1 MVGVFV
7 RDQNG
12 GEIFRRA
19 TDAGKALAYLAGRKT
34 GVHEDAGFGRL
45 DVGAIAGRAAAED
58 GEFDGHALDGS
69 VMGANGQFFSS
80 GTLKWN
86 AVCFCSK
93 VIGIKF

>member
-1 MVGVFV
+1 
-7 RDQNG
+7 
-12 GEIFRRA
+12 
-19 TDAGKALAYLAGRKT
+19 
-34 GVHEDAGFGRL
+34 
-45 DVGAIAGRAAAED
+45 
-58 GEFDGHALDGS
+58 